1 MDRLNAL
8 RERLHQRWAPPKW
21 SKGRGILVGLFVG
34 LREELERR
42 IGWRNVLPHGD
53 QELDV
58 AARLP
63 LLHGEMMQHAQL
75 FGRLV
80 LSEAPFNHS
89 RAPSGTIAQAGRG
102 THLRYNQREEETK

>member
-1 MDRLNAL
+1 LSACAKNLSAGSV
-8 RERLHQRWAPPKW
+8 AK
-21 SKGRGILVGLFVG
+21 
-34 LREELERR
+34 R
-42 IGWRNVLPHGD
+42 IPDGD

-80 LSEAPFNHS
+80 
-89 RAPSGTIAQAGRG
+89 
-102 THLRYNQREEETK
+102 